1 MTKRLLT
8 FGLVAV
14 GLIGCVMAANGAT
27 PRAARLPG
35 PPHPGNDAARAR
47 QSTTPSPI

>member
-14 GLIGCVMAANGAT
+14 GLTGCVMASQWGY
-27 PRAARLPG
+27 AAEPPAYPSLP
-35 PPHPGNDAARAR
+35 PPK
-47 QSTTPSPI
+47 